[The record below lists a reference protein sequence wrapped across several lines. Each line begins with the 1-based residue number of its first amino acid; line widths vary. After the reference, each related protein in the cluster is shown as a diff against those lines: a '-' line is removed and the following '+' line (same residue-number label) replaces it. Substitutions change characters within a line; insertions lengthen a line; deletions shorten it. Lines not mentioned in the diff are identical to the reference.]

1 MENVEKRNERIAYN
15 LKLLQG
21 GRSSQEMSEIMN
33 CSYSTYRRRLVHP
46 EELTVEEIW
55 RLCEFTGVN
64 VMEFIGGTLK
74 IGGVLK

>member
-1 MENVEKRNERIAYN
+1 MEDAEKRNKRIAYN

-21 GRSSQEMSEIMN
+21 GRSSTEMSEIMKR
-33 CSYSTYRRRLVHP
+33 SVTTYRRRLVHP

-55 RLCEFTGVN
+55 RLCEFTGVS

-74 IGGVLK
+74 IWGVLK